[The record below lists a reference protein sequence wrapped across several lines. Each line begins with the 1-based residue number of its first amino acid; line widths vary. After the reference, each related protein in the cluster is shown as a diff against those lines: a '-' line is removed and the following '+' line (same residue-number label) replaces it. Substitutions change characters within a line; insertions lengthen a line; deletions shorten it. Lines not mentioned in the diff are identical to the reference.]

1 MTEKKKYSILIVDD
15 RPANIIALGNILK
28 PDYTIYV
35 SKNGRDALRIATEKL
50 PEVIL
55 LDIVMPDMDGY
66 AVIAAL
72 KGDERTRRIP
82 VIFITGLDSIRDEEK
97 GLALQAADYIS
108 KPFSPVIVQLRVRN
122 QIQIISQMRII
133 EELSM
138 TDQLTGI
145 QNRRG
150 FDTRLDI
157 EWSRAVREHRSL
169 ALLMIDIDHFKA
181 YNDAYGHQ
189 QGDVALRAVAQ
200 GFSGS
205 VRRAT
210 DCFARWGGEEFA
222 ILLPDAGRGDALSI
236 AESIREE
243 IASIVIPGALGC
255 APHVT
260 ASIGINTCIPTTETR
275 IADFVAGAD
284 AALYAAKQ
292 SGRNRVCEHPEIENR
307 RDENPCS

>member
-1 MTEKKKYSILIVDD
+1 MAEEKKYSILIVDD

-28 PDYTIYV
+28 PDYTIYI
-35 SKNGRDALRIATEKL
+35 SKNGRDALRVATEKL
-50 PEVIL
+50 PDVIL

-72 KGDERTRRIP
+72 KDDERTRRIP

-97 GLALQAADYIS
+97 GLAHQAVDYIS

-138 TDQLTGI
+138 VDQLTGI
-145 QNRRG
+145 PNRRG
-150 FDTRLDI
+150 FDTRLDV
-157 EWSRAVREHRSL
+157 EWSRAVREHRPL
-169 ALLMIDIDHFKA
+169 AFLMVDIDHFKA

-189 QGDVALRAVAQ
+189 QGDAALRAVAQ
-200 GFSGS
+200 SFSRS
-205 VRRAT
+205 VRRTT

-222 ILLPDAGRGDALSI
+222 ILLPDAGRGDALSM

-243 IASIVIPGALGC
+243 IADIVIPGAPGC
-255 APHVT
+255 AHVT
-260 ASIGINTCIPTTETR
+260 ASIGVNTCIPTMETR

-292 SGRNRVCEHPEIENR
+292 SGRNSVCEHPKMENR
-307 RDENPCS
+307 KICLALKR